1 MIHFLFTNTLATHAE
16 VGIACIIAT
25 TLILHNN
32 RKFLNWSLASLAAKA
47 AASLANKAK

>member
-1 MIHFLFTNTLATHAE
+1 MSGILTSNIAWHVYGAVALLAGE
-16 VGIACIIAT
+16 FF
-25 TLILHNN
+25 ILKNN